1 MRLALL
7 FSILLLWSQPVAA
20 QQLVGFEPAELRDGL
35 ARATDSIV
43 ALSAGPEIGTG
54 TYDLEESDFFDEM
67 DSTQIKIRIYAG
79 PWIQLDKSGV
89 TTLDGE
95 AAPTEGLTIPP
106 KPIPFAPRTRPFVYL
121 NYGSNL
127 AKARA
132 SRLPALRPFNNRGLS
147 PRARV
152 EFESTSLRG
161 GGGIR
166 FDLASWFSVL
176 PTFTLSYN
184 HVRGRAGGDLFDRAI
199 IERDFNRSLVDWR
212 SDSLTYIPELEFRFT
227 LALNPVELRATL
239 YLSYLE
245 THVFSS
251 TTSFQDNRTSSYL
264 TVLLLEFDWNT
275 GWDGFFG
282 QEFHVVP
289 AFRYSHI
296 RGDAVA
302 GLGTRHLLQAELAL
316 QFDTTDTVPFS
327 ARLGVHARYIFAVDV
342 RAWSVGV
349 SHEF

>member
-1 MRLALL
+1 VRLLALVS
-7 FSILLLWSQPVAA
+7 FLLLSAQPLVA

-54 TYDLEESDFFDEM
+54 TYDLQESDFFDEM
-67 DSTQIKIRIYAG
+67 DSTQFKIRIYAG
-79 PWIQLDKSGV
+79 PWIQLDKAGV
-89 TTLDGE
+89 TTLEGE
-95 AAPTEGLTIPP
+95 APSEGLTLPP
-106 KPIPFAPRTRPFVYL
+106 EPIPFAPRTRPFVYL

-127 AKARA
+127 ATARA
-132 SRLPALRPFNNRGLS
+132 SRLPPLRPFRGNALS
-147 PRARV
+147 SKAKI

-166 FDLASWFSVL
+166 FDLSSWFSLL
-176 PTFTLSYN
+176 PTFTVSYN
-184 HVRGRAGGDLFDRAI
+184 HVRGRAKGTLFDRAI
-199 IERDFNRSLVDWR
+199 LERDFNRSLVDWR
-212 SDSLTYIPELEFRFT
+212 SDSLTFIPELEFRFT
-227 LALNPVELRATL
+227 LSLKPVELRATL

-245 THVFSS
+245 TRVFSS
-251 TTSFQDNRTSSYL
+251 TTSFQDNQTNSNL

-275 GWDGFFG
+275 GWSGFFG
-282 QEFHVVP
+282 QDFHVVP

-296 RGDAVA
+296 HGDAVD

-316 QFDTTDTVPFS
+316 QFDTTETVPFS